1 MRKLFFL
8 IYCGFAFQ
16 LHAQSPRDVY
26 SKSLQEVF
34 DKIENEFGVKLIY
47 EQKVVDKRS
56 VEYADWKFFTD
67 IESTLA
73 NILMPLELR
82 YIVKAN
88 NQFEIKSWEY
98 FRKPYTEGDKHLQK
112 LLDQF
117 DTLEKWE
124 TRKKDIKTNMLSKM
138 GLAPFPRK
146 NDLNPIRSN
155 FRKHDGYNAENIALE
170 VLPGVYLS
178 GTLYSPGKPAKKNPA
193 MLSPHG
199 HFYNNIDKSIPNER
213 GRYREDQQK
222 RCAMLAKMGVY
233 VFSYDMFAWGESNY
247 QVPLK
252 DHRSGLALTM
262 QTWNAMRVVDFLLS
276 MKEIDPER
284 IGVTGAS
291 GGGTQTFI
299 AAALDERIT
308 LSVPTVMVSAH
319 FFGGCPCESGLPI
332 HQLENGIQTNNA
344 EISAI
349 FAPKPQLVIS
359 DGNDWTQTVPQS
371 EYLYLQKIY
380 TFYNAT
386 DKIRNAHFQQ
396 EGHDYGI
403 SKRIAMYEFVSAQF
417 QLNTKLVKN
426 KVGNWDES
434 KIVIEPA
441 TALYVFGE
449 KNPFPAHAVMGLE
462 GVRRVLYER

>member
-1 MRKLFFL
+1 MRNLFFL

-16 LHAQSPRDVY
+16 LYAQSPRDVY

-47 EQKVVDKRS
+47 EQKVVDKKS

-82 YIVKAN
+82 YITKAN

-138 GLAPFPRK
+138 GLVPLPKR

-155 FRKHDGYNAENIALE
+155 FRKQDGYHAENIALE

-178 GTLYSPGKPAKKNPA
+178 GTLYSPAKPAKKNPA

-199 HFYNNIDKSIPNER
+199 HFYNKIDKSIPNER
-213 GRYREDQQK
+213 GRYRDDQQK

-284 IGVTGAS
+284 IGITGAS

-371 EYLYLQKIY
+371 EYPYLQKIY
-380 TFYNAT
+380 TYYNAS
-386 DKIRNAHFQQ
+386 DKIRNTHFQQ

-417 QLNTKLVKN
+417 QLNTKLVKD
-426 KVGNWDES
+426 KAGDWDES

-441 TALYVFGE
+441 SALYVFGE
-449 KNPFPAHAVMGLE
+449 KNLFPAHAVMGLE
-462 GVRRVLYER
+462 GVRKALYER

>member
-1 MRKLFFL
+1 MLF
-8 IYCGFAFQ
+8 
-16 LHAQSPRDVY
+16 
-26 SKSLQEVF
+26 
-34 DKIENEFGVKLIY
+34 
-47 EQKVVDKRS
+47 RS
-56 VEYADWKFFTD
+56 
-67 IESTLA
+67 
-73 NILMPLELR
+73 
-82 YIVKAN
+82 
-88 NQFEIKSWEY
+88 
-98 FRKPYTEGDKHLQK
+98 
-112 LLDQF
+112 
-117 DTLEKWE
+117 
-124 TRKKDIKTNMLSKM
+124 
-138 GLAPFPRK
+138 
-146 NDLNPIRSN
+146 
-155 FRKHDGYNAENIALE
+155 
-170 VLPGVYLS
+170 
-178 GTLYSPGKPAKKNPA
+178 

-199 HFYNNIDKSIPNER
+199 HFYNKIDKSIPNER
-213 GRYREDQQK
+213 GRYRDDQQK

-284 IGVTGAS
+284 IGITGAS

-371 EYLYLQKIY
+371 E
-380 TFYNAT
+380 
-386 DKIRNAHFQQ
+386 
-396 EGHDYGI
+396 
-403 SKRIAMYEFVSAQF
+403 
-417 QLNTKLVKN
+417 
-426 KVGNWDES
+426 
-434 KIVIEPA
+434 
-441 TALYVFGE
+441 
-449 KNPFPAHAVMGLE
+449 
-462 GVRRVLYER
+462 